1 MYKLYFI
8 AFNPSIA
15 KQNEYIEEAKNC
27 IPVMFLLY
35 QTLFVTSFVTDC
47 HGNGGKLV
55 LYQIN
60 YYSIYVGYV
69 VNGLLN
75 YLMEILRPFIP
86 TQKDTC
92 INHIAI

>member
-1 MYKLYFI
+1 MNILRKQKNLY
-8 AFNPSIA
+8 PR
-15 KQNEYIEEAKNC
+15 YVLYC
-27 IPVMFLLY
+27 Y

-60 YYSIYVGYV
+60 YYSICGIRCQWAFK
-69 VNGLLN
+69 LLN
-75 YLMEILRPFIP
+75 GNLRPFIP
-86 TQKDTC
+86 TQKDTS

>member
-1 MYKLYFI
+1 MC
-8 AFNPSIA
+8 NPLTT
-15 KQNEYIEEAKNC
+15 
-27 IPVMFLLY
+27 LLY

-60 YYSIYVGYV
+60 NYSIYVGYV

-75 YLMEILRPFIP
+75 NLMEITTSCVHSFIHKK
-86 TQKDTC
+86 TNILIILQYDKVT
-92 INHIAI
+92 

>member
-1 MYKLYFI
+1 MNILRKQKKLY
-8 AFNPSIA
+8 PR
-15 KQNEYIEEAKNC
+15 YVLYC
-27 IPVMFLLY
+27 Y